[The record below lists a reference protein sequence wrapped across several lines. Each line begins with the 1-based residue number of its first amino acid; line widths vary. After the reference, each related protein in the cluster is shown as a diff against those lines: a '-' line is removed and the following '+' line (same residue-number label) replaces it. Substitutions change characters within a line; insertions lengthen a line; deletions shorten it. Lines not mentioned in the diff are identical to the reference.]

1 MYRVVENGEG
11 GDGVGDGDV
20 EGRSWENGGVVDGEN
35 GGVVD
40 GEGGGVVDVSNAASL
55 TTPDRS
61 MFYKTW
67 IGTNN
72 VLKYRTNMDKF
83 DR

>member
-1 MYRVVENGEG
+1 MYRVVDTG
-11 GDGVGDGDV
+11 GVGDGDV
-20 EGRSWENGGVVDGEN
+20 EGRSWES

-55 TTPDRS
+55 TTADRS

-72 VLKYRTNMDKF
+72 VLKYRTNMNKF

>member
-1 MYRVVENGEG
+1 MYRVV
-11 GDGVGDGDV
+11 DTRGVGDGDV
-20 EGRSWENGGVVDGEN
+20 EGRSWES
-35 GGVVD
+35 
-40 GEGGGVVDVSNAASL
+40 GGVVDVSNAASL

-72 VLKYRTNMDKF
+72 VLKYRTNVDNI
-83 DR
+83 